1 MSIQTFGM
9 AAFRRA
15 VAQGIELASRAE
27 ELVRASDVLEIANPA
42 SLGVLCFRVKPK
54 GCGLDDDALE
64 RVNESVQERVIE
76 TGTAMMSSTRL
87 RGLFSLRLCIL
98 NHTTTWDDV
107 RETLRAIERFGIE
120 VVAGE
125 VR

>member
-1 MSIQTFGM
+1 MKVSRHNDIT
-9 AAFRRA
+9 
-15 VAQGIELASRAE
+15 VIELGSAYES
-27 ELVRASDVLEIANPA
+27 
-42 SLGVLCFRVKPK
+42 
-54 GCGLDDDALE
+54 LDDDALE

-107 RETLRAIERFGIE
+107 RETLRAVERFGTE
-120 VVAGE
+120 VVDGE
-125 VR
+125 AR